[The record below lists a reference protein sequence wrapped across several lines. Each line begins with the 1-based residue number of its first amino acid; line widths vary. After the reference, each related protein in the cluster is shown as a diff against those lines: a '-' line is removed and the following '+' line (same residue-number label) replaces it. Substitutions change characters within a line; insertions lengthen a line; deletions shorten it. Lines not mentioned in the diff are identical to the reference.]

1 MLANFHRRLEVKE
14 FIIMAVANMC
24 RSKAKN
30 LKSGWS
36 VVIEIFTLVGRDDD
50 EHIVMQC
57 FEVLKH
63 AIKSHF
69 ILLEEYFELLINCL
83 KKYAESNFLKYA
95 LEALELIEECAS
107 NVCARREAMLSGP
120 LVLARYQKENWNSV
134 KAS

>member
-50 EHIVMQC
+50 ENIVMQC
-57 FEVLKH
+57 FEVLKQ
-63 AIKSHF
+63 AIRQHF
-69 ILLEEYFELLINCL
+69 NLLEEYFELLVNCL
-83 KKYAESNFLKYA
+83 KKYAESNFVKYA
-95 LEALELIEECAS
+95 LEAL
-107 NVCARREAMLSGP
+107 
-120 LVLARYQKENWNSV
+120 
-134 KAS
+134 